1 MAALFTLGLLV
12 AAVAPT
18 TNIATALFIP
28 LFAAVMFLGGVYLP
42 RMLLPEFLVRIGDYT
57 PPGVQA
63 LMEAWFGATPQLTQ
77 LGVMALI
84 TVVAG
89 AIAAK
94 RFRWE

>member
-1 MAALFTLGLLV
+1 M
-12 AAVAPT
+12 
-18 TNIATALFIP
+18 
-28 LFAAVMFLGGVYLP
+28 
-42 RMLLPEFLVRIGDYT
+42 
-57 PPGVQA
+57 PGS
-63 LMEAWFGATPQLTQ
+63 GTSPQLTQ